1 MCKECKLCILQ
12 VNKTHKMTIQKGKA
26 IRYIPTK
33 ENRDFLLEE
42 QIKKNRKESYLG
54 LNRIVDLI
62 VTKVRKEDKGEA

>member
-1 MCKECKLCILQ
+1 
-12 VNKTHKMTIQKGKA
+12 MTIQKGKA

-62 VTKVRKEDKGEA
+62 VTKVRKEDKEEA